1 MLYKVNVAIQQKFHC
16 KGFWNESISN
26 YKLENA
32 EKSNS
37 KRLYTDNEIKLI
49 LLAES
54 KYRNELKFM
63 SIVGVR
69 VHELCNIKVK
79 DFSLKNMTVY
89 IEGKGGRPSHRPILP
104 SEISFVK
111 ELIKNKGKEERVFNV
126 PLNEQKTRQQIGG
139 EIRRITKELEL
150 PVSSKC
156 HEFRKYAAQNY
167 FKYLVNECSYS
178 VKDAEEIVVSKL
190 LSHGSD
196 REDLKKIYLR
206 S

>member
-1 MLYKVNVAIQQKFHC
+1 
-16 KGFWNESISN
+16 
-26 YKLENA
+26 
-32 EKSNS
+32 
-37 KRLYTDNEIKLI
+37 
-49 LLAES
+49 
-54 KYRNELKFM
+54 M

-69 VHELCNIKVK
+69 VHELCNIRVK
-79 DFSLKNMTVY
+79 DFDIKNMTVY
-89 IEGKGGRPSHRPILP
+89 IEGKGGRPSYRPILP
-104 SEISFVK
+104 SEISFIK

-126 PLNEQKTRQQIGG
+126 PINEQKTRQQIGL

-156 HEFRKYAAQNY
+156 HELRKYASQNY
-167 FKYLVNECSYS
+167 FKYLVNECFYS
-178 VKDAEEIVVSKL
+178 VKDAEEITVSKL